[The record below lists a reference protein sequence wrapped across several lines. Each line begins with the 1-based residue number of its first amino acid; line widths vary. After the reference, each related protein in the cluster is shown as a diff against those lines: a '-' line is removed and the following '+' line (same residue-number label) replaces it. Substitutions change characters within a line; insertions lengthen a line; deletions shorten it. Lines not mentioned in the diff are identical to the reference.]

1 MRAAPVAVLALVLA
15 GCAGNSGRH
24 ESYAV
29 VAAPSDAQA
38 MATDSLAELVKL
50 YPPAISRV
58 TIDRAAGD
66 DTFGQALSD
75 GLRRRGYAVVEATG
89 KRRAD
94 PSAMP
99 LRYVVDQPMPGF
111 YRVMLTV
118 AGQSMTRGYA
128 VGEAGVAPSAG
139 WALNLTGA
147 SPELVERAT
156 RPDLPPDAEQV
167 QAELAA
173 VDAGVAAQAALVPAT
188 AAMRKGSTVD
198 PATGIVTFAPAPG
211 APASAYQAR
220 QAIDARNEEIAA
232 SDAQVRMMAVKVAEY
247 QAADADVRTA
257 RAKVARYQGELA
269 RAKAR
274 RAAAAAGWRVQFAA
288 FRTDR
293 VARQYWRTLTATRPS
308 LAALTPRF
316 PRSSKGVT
324 FVQAGPYRTVAFAR
338 AVCGGLKATAC
349 IVVKA

>member
-1 MRAAPVAVLALVLA
+1 MRSAPIAVVALLLG
-15 GCAGNSGRH
+15 GCAWNTGHNG
-24 ESYAV
+24 SYAA

-58 TIDRAAGD
+58 AIDPAASNDG
-66 DTFGQALSD
+66 FGLALAD

-89 KRRAD
+89 KRGAD
-94 PSAMP
+94 MTALP
-99 LRYVVDQPMPGF
+99 LRYVVDQPAPGI

-118 AGQSMTRGYA
+118 AGQSLTRAYT
-128 VGEAGVAPSAG
+128 VGEAGAAPSAG
-139 WALNLTGA
+139 WALNLSGA
-147 SPELVERAT
+147 SAELVERAT
-156 RPDLPPDAEQV
+156 RPDLPPDAQQM

-173 VDAGVAAQAALVPAT
+173 VDAGVAPQAALVPAT
-188 AAMRKGSTVD
+188 AAIREPSYTM
-198 PATGIVTFAPAPG
+198 PATVVSVPVPPAAPAY
-211 APASAYQAR
+211 AAQHAV
-220 QAIDARNEEIAA
+220 DARAAEIANA
-232 SDAQVRMMAVKVAEY
+232 DARVRDMTAKVAEY
-247 QAADADVRTA
+247 QAADTIVRDMS
-257 RAKVARYQGELA
+257 AKVEKMQGELA

-274 RAAAAAGWRVQFAA
+274 RASAAAGWRVQFAA

-293 VARQYWRTLTATRPS
+293 VARQYWRTLTTTRPS
-308 LAALTPRF
+308 LAALSPRF
-316 PRSSKGVT
+316 PRSTKGVT

>member
-1 MRAAPVAVLALVLA
+1 MRAASIAAVALLLA
-15 GCAGNSGRH
+15 GCAWNSGH
-24 ESYAV
+24 HGSYAT

-58 TIDRAAGD
+58 AIDPAATD
-66 DTFGQALSD
+66 DGFGSALAD
-75 GLRRRGYAVVEATG
+75 GLRRRGYAVVETSG
-89 KRRAD
+89 KRGGDAG
-94 PSAMP
+94 ALP
-99 LRYVVDQPMPGF
+99 LRYAVDQPTPGF

-118 AGQSMTRGYA
+118 AGQSLTRGYTI
-128 VGEAGVAPSAG
+128 GEAGIAPSAG
-139 WALNLTGA
+139 WALNLSGA

-156 RPDLPPDAEQV
+156 RPDLPPDAQQV

-173 VDAGVAAQAALVPAT
+173 VDAGVAPQAALVPA
-188 AAMRKGSTVD
+188 AAPLRASSYREPSNVVSV
-198 PATGIVTFAPAPG
+198 PVPPSAPSYVAQR
-211 APASAYQAR
+211 AV
-220 QAIDARNEEIAA
+220 DARDAEIA
-232 SDAQVRMMAVKVAEY
+232 DADARVRQMAAKVAEY
-247 QAADADVRTA
+247 QEADTAVRTMS
-257 RAKVARYQGELA
+257 AKVAKMQGELA

-274 RAAAAAGWRVQFAA
+274 RSAAAAGWRVQFAA

-293 VARQYWRTLTATRPS
+293 VARQYWRTLTTKRPS

>member
-1 MRAAPVAVLALVLA
+1 MRAASIAAVALLLA
-15 GCAGNSGRH
+15 GCAWNSGH
-24 ESYAV
+24 HGSYAT

-58 TIDRAAGD
+58 AIDPAAND
-66 DTFGQALSD
+66 DGFGSALAD
-75 GLRRRGYAVVEATG
+75 GLRRRGYAVVEASG
-89 KRRAD
+89 KRGGDAT
-94 PSAMP
+94 ALP
-99 LRYVVDQPMPGF
+99 LRYVVDQPTPGF

-118 AGQSMTRGYA
+118 AGQSLTRGYTI
-128 VGEAGVAPSAG
+128 GEAGVAPSAG
-139 WALNLTGA
+139 WALNLSGA

-156 RPDLPPDAEQV
+156 RPDLPPDAQQV

-173 VDAGVAAQAALVPAT
+173 VDAGVAPQAALVPAAAPLRASGYREPSNVVSVPVPPSAPSYT
-188 AAMRKGSTVD
+188 AQRAV
-198 PATGIVTFAPAPG
+198 
-211 APASAYQAR
+211 
-220 QAIDARNEEIAA
+220 DARDAEIA
-232 SDAQVRMMAVKVAEY
+232 DADARVRQMAAKVAEY
-247 QAADADVRTA
+247 QEADTAVRTMS
-257 RAKVARYQGELA
+257 AKVAKMQGELA

-274 RAAAAAGWRVQFAA
+274 RSAAAAGWRVQFAA

-293 VARQYWRTLTATRPS
+293 VARQYWRTLTTKRPS